1 MAFIFLHVFKLHSW
15 QNLLEST
22 RTCHRSV
29 KYPTGCSRIGLNGSG
44 LALRSADP
52 ESAAG
57 VDGVHIVAFVK
68 IVITFMH
75 LCVYTVFILF
85 CSPFNMLHLS

>member
-1 MAFIFLHVFKLHSW
+1 MKERESGMHSYSCVAVEMAFIFLYVFKLHSW

-29 KYPTGCSRIGLNGSG
+29 KYPTGCSRIGLNGNG
-44 LALRSADP
+44 LALWSADP

-57 VDGVHIVAFVK
+57 VDK
-68 IVITFMH
+68 
-75 LCVYTVFILF
+75 
-85 CSPFNMLHLS
+85 